1 MPLLF
6 DDDLLFEDS
15 NGVRSTTVINCWAC
29 ELPTNG
35 CPSPNSWPYYVRT
48 VREWLEF
55 TSRHGVAL
63 FDSRRRLKAALS
75 AYSVYRAQGPIKHR
89 FEASTWNQ
97 NMGILAGFYKW
108 AKDEEYADSEPFT
121 YRQAVWAFKGQVRRG
136 RVNQS
141 RRRQA
146 KPHVT
151 IKYLDDDFTDIFL
164 KALAGLDPDGE
175 RDLQYRGRELA
186 RNSAVGR
193 MIVSSG
199 LRSQEYTYLLAC
211 EVPLRRCRC
220 RSRSLRVSPRE
231 ASIASRGST
240 TTRWLSCTP
249 TSLSNGQLRRSHR
262 RGVRR
267 HVGESRCS

>member
-1 MPLLF
+1 
-6 DDDLLFEDS
+6 
-15 NGVRSTTVINCWAC
+15 WAC
-29 ELPTNG
+29 ELPANG

-55 TSRHGVAL
+55 ISKHGVAL

-121 YRQAVWAFKGQVRRG
+121 YRQAVWAFKRQVRRG

-146 KPHVT
+146 
-151 IKYLDDDFTDIFL
+151 
-164 KALAGLDPDGE
+164 
-175 RDLQYRGRELA
+175 
-186 RNSAVGR
+186 
-193 MIVSSG
+193 
-199 LRSQEYTYLLAC
+199 
-211 EVPLRRCRC
+211 RR
-220 RSRSLRVSPRE
+220 
-231 ASIASRGST
+231 
-240 TTRWLSCTP
+240 
-249 TSLSNGQLRRSHR
+249 
-262 RGVRR
+262 RR
-267 HVGESRCS
+267 HVPRLVPMPSASAHPGGGRGADAGQAAKCRIKGTRQR

>member
-1 MPLLF
+1 MTLLF

-15 NGVRSTTVINCWAC
+15 NGIRPTTVINCWAC
-29 ELPTNG
+29 ELPANG
-35 CPSPNSWPYYVRT
+35 CPSPNSWPYYVRS

-55 TSRHGVAL
+55 ISGHGVAL

-146 KPHVT
+146 
-151 IKYLDDDFTDIFL
+151 
-164 KALAGLDPDGE
+164 
-175 RDLQYRGRELA
+175 
-186 RNSAVGR
+186 
-193 MIVSSG
+193 
-199 LRSQEYTYLLAC
+199 
-211 EVPLRRCRC
+211 RR
-220 RSRSLRVSPRE
+220 
-231 ASIASRGST
+231 
-240 TTRWLSCTP
+240 
-249 TSLSNGQLRRSHR
+249 
-262 RGVRR
+262 RR
-267 HVGESRCS
+267 HVPRLVPMPSASAHPGGGSGADAGQAAKCRINGTRQR